1 MDWDSEL
8 DRDTLRDDGDNITD
22 EGTEVLLKENE
33 HKKSNKMLSK
43 KYVIP
48 ALVLVGLL
56 VLAAVVAVTVYFGLK
71 NENGHGHETP
81 SDPCPDLTG
90 TFIHTAIASDAHSNC
105 TEIGVEILRKNGSA
119 VDAAIATILC
129 VGLIN
134 FQSCGIGGGHVM
146 TIYIRKDKNFTSI
159 LGREVAPGFAT
170 EDMYDHGASS
180 RYGGLAIA
188 VPGEIS
194 GLWEAHQRYGK
205 LDWKVLFQPAIK
217 MCREGYP
224 VSPDTVKSLNRIK
237 DYLQNFT
244 ELRNFL
250 WNNETNNWF
259 KAGEIIKNPKLGD
272 TLEKIAEGGVDA
284 FYDSKLSKDIVADI
298 KDGGGNITLED
309 LKNYKARVEDAVSFT
324 FSSGHSI
331 YSTRLP
337 SSGPVLLYILNILD
351 GYNYTINKVT
361 NKDKATAYHRMIEA
375 FKFAYA
381 ARSRMGDKDFVAN
394 MTELVRNI
402 TDRSYGDEI
411 RSRINDSRTFNYSYY
426 GPAFTIRDYI
436 GTSHLCLLGPSGDA
450 VSITSTVNSY
460 FGSKVLGKRTG
471 IVFND
476 EMDDFS
482 TPNKTNEFGIPSSKT
497 NYIVPGKM
505 PMSSMSPSI
514 IVDQKGDV
522 VSVLG
527 ASGGSR
533 ITTGTAYVFA
543 ESMWFNKSIAE
554 SISFP
559 RLHHQLIPQYIEMEK
574 NFPQDIT
581 KKLKE
586 MGHNVTVLDM
596 AKSRVQGILVKDK
609 IYAAAD
615 RRKCGSVDGW

>member
-1 MDWDSEL
+1 MPVQIARSFL
-8 DRDTLRDDGDNITD
+8 GFLRF
-22 EGTEVLLKENE
+22 LR
-33 HKKSNKMLSK
+33 SRMLSK

-48 ALVLVGLL
+48 TLVLVGVL

-71 NENGHGHETP
+71 NANGDETP
-81 SDPCPDLTG
+81 TDPCPDLTG
-90 TFIHTAIASDAHSNC
+90 TFIDTAIASDAHSNC
-105 TEIGVEILRKNGSA
+105 AEIGVDILRQNGTA

-146 TIYIRKDKNFTSI
+146 TVYIRKDKNFTSI

-180 RYGGLAIA
+180 RYGNNPLASTESQHRHRFA
-188 VPGEIS
+188 QKH
-194 GLWEAHQRYGK
+194 ACFMCK
-205 LDWKVLFQPAIK
+205 CLF
-217 MCREGYP
+217 
-224 VSPDTVKSLNRIK
+224 
-237 DYLQNFT
+237 YLSI
-244 ELRNFL
+244 RNFL
-250 WNNETNNWF
+250 WNNETNDWF

-284 FYDSKLSKDIVADI
+284 FYDSSLTKDIVADI
-298 KDGGGNITLED
+298 KDSGGNITLED
-309 LKNYKARVEDAVSFT
+309 LKNYTARVENAVHFT
-324 FSSGHSI
+324 LSSGHTI

-351 GYNYTINKVT
+351 GYNYTVNKIND
-361 NKDKATAYHRMIEA
+361 KDKATAYHRMIEA

-381 ARSRMGDKDFVAN
+381 ARSRMGDKEFVAN
-394 MTELVRNI
+394 MTELVQNI
-402 TDRSYGDEI
+402 TDRGYGDEI

-436 GTSHLCLLGPSGDA
+436 GTSHLCLLGPNGDA
-450 VSITSTVNSY
+450 VSMTSTVNSY

-497 NYIVPGKM
+497 NYIAPGKM
-505 PMSSMSPSI
+505 PMSSMSPAI
-514 IVDQKGDV
+514 IVDQNGDV
-522 VSVLG
+522 ISVLG

-543 ESMWFNKSIAE
+543 ESMWFNKSLAK

-559 RLHHQLIPQYIEMEK
+559 RLHHQLIPPYIEMEK

-581 KKLKE
+581 EKLKE
-586 MGHNVTVLDM
+586 MGHKIHKISIAN
-596 AKSRVQGILVKDK
+596 SRVQGILVKDK
-609 IYAAAD
+609 IHAAAD